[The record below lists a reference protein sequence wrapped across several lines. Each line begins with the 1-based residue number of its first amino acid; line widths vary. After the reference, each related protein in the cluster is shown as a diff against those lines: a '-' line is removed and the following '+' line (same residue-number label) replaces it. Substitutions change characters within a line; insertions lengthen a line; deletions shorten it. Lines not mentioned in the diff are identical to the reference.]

1 MGHLKSPV
9 RIPLRDKLPT
19 MELKDH
25 ASYDDKGSM
34 LLQQFD
40 SRGGVQV
47 HRDGK
52 VEQNRQTRQQR
63 KQSSDL
69 TQVIEG
75 SSIANKTAA
84 ISQETSE
91 VQSVDLLV
99 SRNILTQGSDK
110 QVLGIVE
117 THQKE

>member
-25 ASYDDKGSM
+25 ASYDEKGSM
-34 LLQQFD
+34 LLLQQLD

-52 VEQNRQTRQQR
+52 VEQNRQTRQ
-63 KQSSDL
+63 
-69 TQVIEG
+69 
-75 SSIANKTAA
+75 
-84 ISQETSE
+84 
-91 VQSVDLLV
+91 
-99 SRNILTQGSDK
+99 
-110 QVLGIVE
+110 
-117 THQKE
+117 

>member
-52 VEQNRQTRQQR
+52 VERNRQTRQQR

-99 SRNILTQGSDK
+99 SKNILTQGSDK

>member
-25 ASYDDKGSM
+25 ASYDEKGSM
-34 LLQQFD
+34 LLLQQLD

-52 VEQNRQTRQQR
+52 VEQNR
-63 KQSSDL
+63 
-69 TQVIEG
+69 
-75 SSIANKTAA
+75 
-84 ISQETSE
+84 
-91 VQSVDLLV
+91 
-99 SRNILTQGSDK
+99 
-110 QVLGIVE
+110 
-117 THQKE
+117 